1 MRRMTSAVLAVAAAL
16 LAFLF
21 TAGVA
26 GAQAPDATIS
36 VTGSETTWS
45 PPNVTVT
52 TGDTVR
58 WSFDGATLN
67 HNVHGTSANWAPP
80 LQSPP
85 GIDQDPVD
93 YAFTAPGVYTF
104 LCDVHGSAMSGTVT
118 VEDPGADPLE
128 NVLVFSET
136 AGFRHSSID
145 EGITAIQELGAAN
158 DFEVDATEDSTAFT
172 TTNLAQYDAVVF
184 LSTTGDVLTDE
195 QQDAFESYIQ
205 AGGGFVGIH
214 AAADTEYT
222 WPWYGEMLGGYFRNH
237 PAGTPTATVH
247 IEDTD
252 EPSTDGLPVD
262 WERVDEW
269 YNYQSPVD
277 PVVNGGGDD
286 YSVRDSG
293 VKVLATMDES
303 TYAEDD
309 GNATDDDHPIAWC
322 SDFDGGH
329 VWYTGMGHTEA
340 SFGTAPGNIRSH
352 ILGGLQTVTGAEEAD
367 CGEPRQATPE
377 PSDFEMVT
385 IDDDTESPM
394 ELTVADDGRVFYVER
409 ITGELNVYN
418 PVNGQV
424 TTAITIPVSSVQEN
438 GLIGIQLAPDFNT
451 TGHLYVAYT
460 PPPNTNNV
468 SRISRFTVGANS
480 TIDPASEQFIFQ
492 WTAQRTECCHSGGSL
507 AFAPNGDLYIST
519 GDNTNPFASDGFAPI
534 DERPGREFWDAQR
547 TSANSNN
554 HNGKVLRIHPLSGAT
569 GAPGIGTT
577 YSIPD
582 GNMFA
587 PGTPQTLPEIYAMGF
602 RNPFRITV
610 DPNTGWV
617 LVGNYGPDASATN
630 PNRGPQG
637 SVEFEVVKG
646 PGFYGWPYCVRDNV
660 PYNDY
665 NFANSTSGP
674 KFDCANLTNDS
685 PNNTG
690 IQDLPPAIPATMW
703 LGYSET
709 DSRVPGLGPGGAPTG
724 GPRYEFDPNLDSP
737 TKFPEY
743 FDEHWFIGEWN
754 SGWLRTATLDDEGN
768 ALGVFQTPWEDTFF
782 RPHEIEF
789 GPDGSLYVIDWGS
802 GFNGNNANSGIY
814 RIDYIA
820 GARRPI
826 AHAGSDVDNGPLPLD
841 VQFSSDGSIDPD
853 GTSLTY
859 AWDFDGNGTTD
870 STDANP
876 MHTYTTAGTY
886 NATLTVTDGDGQTGF
901 DTIPITAGNTRPTVT
916 ITVPTDGQFAA
927 FGDIVPYEITVTDPE
942 DGTIDCD
949 DVTLSYQ
956 LGHDDHAHGLG
967 QLQGCSGTF
976 RTATDSGHGANANI
990 FTSIVATYTDSAQGA
1005 AGALTGQDDVVLHPK
1020 PKQAEFFDSTG
1031 RVAGSPAGGDPGVQT
1046 ETTADA
1052 GGGLNIGFIERG
1064 DYVSYERVS
1073 LEELTGIRFRVASGG
1088 AGGTIEARLDSPT
1101 GTLAGSVA
1109 VAPTGDWQNWTNV
1122 TMDLPTPPAGTH
1134 ELFLVFT
1141 HPSDNGGL
1149 FNVNHFTALGK
1160 GAANSA
1166 APEVTASAEPMTG
1179 NAPLSVQFTGTATD
1193 PDAEAGEELTYAW
1206 DFGVAGTT
1214 DDTSDELSPTYA
1226 YERPGTYLAR
1236 FTATDANGA
1245 SATASVQVEVTSSG
1259 ECPQNNVRSDEF
1271 EGDSLDTNR
1280 WQVIRPDA
1288 TRPPTVSGG
1297 NLNFPIDVGSLYGP
1311 GTSARNIIVQPLPSG
1326 EVEVTA
1332 KITTD
1337 PLTENYQ
1344 QAGLRVY
1351 QDDDNWASIHMI
1363 YAGTGRDFEFIYE
1376 NNGNPRNEAADKLG
1390 GILPDAPL
1398 TYWVK
1403 LISDGSSL
1411 SAEYSYDGV
1420 EFDPVGRVA
1429 DISGWSAPQVG
1440 PVALSDQAASF
1451 PVARFDWVRF
1461 NPDSSGGGGGGGGSE
1476 TEVFADEFN
1485 GADVGAGWSVLN
1497 RNQSLTVSGGAL
1509 RMPAA
1514 AGDLYQGDNSAA
1526 NIVLRDAPAS
1536 GPWTATT
1543 KLNFEALAQ
1552 YQQAGII
1559 AYGDAD
1565 NYVKLDRLV
1574 HTTAGDEKFE
1584 FIHEAAAVADNTG
1597 ADSTGNIATD
1607 FPDDYWVQL
1616 RYDGTSLTGW
1626 YSQDGSNYTQAGR
1639 AWPLPANARLGLI
1652 AFGNQATTGTP
1663 PEAAFDSFRITA
1675 PGGASGPSFDD
1686 EFDGS
1691 SLDTDRWNAI
1701 VRDTPSEY
1709 EVAGGEFTITT
1720 SQGDIYTGD
1729 TNPPPNNFILQ
1740 DSTHAGEDWTIETRI
1755 NRASIV
1761 GEYAQGGLI
1770 AYVDGD
1776 NYVKFDVISD
1786 DNNTR
1791 INRIELRSEQ
1801 GGAIQNP
1808 QENVE
1813 IPEANDDG
1821 PFYLRLTK
1829 AGTNYSGE
1837 YSFDGATWTAFPG
1850 GSVPNTMQSP
1860 DFGLFAFSPQPD
1872 SVGRTVTF
1880 DYFWLDGQDP
1890 PDECECVQTGGD
1902 SFDSGSLD
1910 TEKWNAIV
1918 RPQDDLIAFNDGWL
1932 EITTLNGDIYTNGDP
1947 APTRNFILQ
1956 EPTSAG
1962 QDWVIETHIDAA
1974 TLSDG
1979 YEQAGLLVYEDDD
1992 NYIKFDIVSDPNAG
2006 TPTPPRNRLEL
2017 RSEID
2022 GAIQQPQPADPA
2034 ANNAEEVWLR
2044 LTKTG
2049 TSYAGE
2055 YSFDGENWSAI
2066 SAPVTNPMVDPA
2078 FGIFTLGVNS
2088 GGGTARF
2095 EYFSLDGSTGCEEP
2109 EPENRAPVIEDASAT
2124 PQTGFAPLEV
2134 DFSVDATDPD
2144 EDELSY
2150 SWDFGDG
2157 GTSTEQDP
2165 THTYTEEG
2173 EYEAEVTVSDG
2184 EAERSRTVTVNVFGE
2199 TDPEARFRVLV
2210 FSKTAG
2216 FRHDS
2221 IDEGHAAIEQLGEDN
2236 DFQVDHTEDA
2246 SIFNAAALA
2255 NYDSVIFLS
2264 TTGDVLNAAQQTA
2277 FENYIKGGGGYTGI
2291 HAAADTEYEWKWY
2304 GGLVGAYFLSHPPG
2318 TPEADVIVEDADDHT
2333 TEHIDGP
2340 LWHRTDEWYNYKPVN
2355 FEQTGD
2361 VDYSPRASGVHVLL
2375 KLDES
2380 TYGEEDGNTTD
2391 DDHPIS
2397 WCQRYDG
2404 GRSWYTG
2411 MGHTAASFGD
2421 EDYLQHLLGGIE
2433 VSAGFAQSEGCD
2445 KVDPNAPIVEA
2456 SATPTSGQ
2464 APLVVDFT
2472 SSATDPNG
2480 TAPLGRT
2487 AYRWEFGD
2495 GSSAFGADQRHRYTT
2510 PGTYDAVL
2518 TVTDPERKSTDKTI
2532 RIIVHPQGGQAPVV
2546 EKPVANPGRGPAPLE
2561 VRFEAAATDPDG
2573 PEGQLRYRWDF
2584 GDDNGIQFGRVV
2596 RHTYMERG
2604 VYFATVR
2611 VTDAAG
2617 MVTTSEQVKITVE
2630 DPPGNQPP
2638 NVEAA
2643 ADPIRGNAPL
2653 PVQFSSDPTDPDGDT
2668 LVITWA
2674 FGDGGTATGARP
2686 PVHTYT
2692 APGVYDA
2699 TVTVRDPGGLTATD
2713 TVQVTV
2719 TAAAG
2724 SGGQG
2729 VAAPPA
2735 ASGDGDVA
2743 GESADAPVLH
2753 VTRSQ
2758 SAARVVRRGLRY
2770 RVACEEAC
2778 RVSATLRIRGGDKQ
2792 RLGRAAARR
2801 IGAGDSRRL
2810 VLRLDRNVRR
2820 NLASAMRKAKLRNL
2834 RATLVLKIRTADGT
2848 TTVRKAVVLRR

>member
-1 MRRMTSAVLAVAAAL
+1 MRRTTYAVLAVAAAL
-16 LAFLF
+16 LALLF
-21 TAGVA
+21 TASVA

-58 WSFDGATLN
+58 WSFDGSTLQ
-67 HNVHGTSANWAPP
+67 HNVRGTSANWNPP
-80 LQSPP
+80 LSSPL
-85 GIDQDPVD
+85 GTDQDPVD
-93 YAFTAPGVYTF
+93 YTFTAPGVYTF
-104 LCDVHGSAMSGTVT
+104 LCDVHPGMSGAVT
-118 VEDPGADPLE
+118 VNDPGSDPLE

-145 EGITAIQELGAAN
+145 EGITAIQEIGAAN
-158 DFEVDATEDSTAFT
+158 DFDVDATEDSTAFNT
-172 TTNLAQYDAVVF
+172 ANLAQYDAVVF
-184 LSTTGDVLTDE
+184 LSTTSDVLTDE
-195 QQDAFESYIQ
+195 QQDAFESYMQ
-205 AGGGFVGIH
+205 AGGGYVGIH

-252 EPSTDGLPVD
+252 EPSTEGLPVD
-262 WERVDEW
+262 WVRTDEW
-269 YNYQSPVD
+269 YNYQSPVN
-277 PVVNGGGDD
+277 PVVNGGGTD
-286 YSVRDSG
+286 YSPRNSG

-329 VWYTGMGHTEA
+329 VWYTGLGHTEA
-340 SFGTAPGNIRSH
+340 SFGTAAGNIRSH

-367 CGEPRQATPE
+367 CGEPRQATPG

-468 SRISRFTVGANS
+468 SRISRFTVGANN

-492 WTAQRTECCHSGGSL
+492 WTAQRSECCHSGGSL

-569 GAPGIGTT
+569 GAPGVGTT

-582 GNMFA
+582 GNMFT
-587 PGTPQTLPEIYAMGF
+587 PGTPNTLPEIYAMGF

-724 GPRYEFDPNLDSP
+724 GPRYQFDPELDSP

-743 FDEHWFIGEWN
+743 YDEHWFIGEWN

-826 AHAGSDVDNGPLPLD
+826 AHASSDVDNGPVPLT
-841 VQFSSDGSIDPD
+841 VHFSSDGSIDPD

-859 AWDFDGNGTTD
+859 AWDFDGDGDTD

-876 MHTYTTAGTY
+876 THVYTTAGTF

-916 ITVPTDGQFAA
+916 ITIPTDGQFAA

-942 DGTIDCD
+942 DGTVNCSRVI
-949 DVTLSYQ
+949 VSWQ

-967 QLQGCSGTF
+967 QQSGCSGTI

-990 FTSIVATYTDSAQGA
+990 FTSIVASYTDNAQGA
-1005 AGALTGQDDVVLHPK
+1005 ANALTGQDDVILHPK

-1046 ETTADA
+1046 ETTADT

-1064 DYVSYERVS
+1064 DYVSFERVS

-1088 AGGTIEARLDSPT
+1088 AGGTIEARLDAPD
-1101 GTLAGSVA
+1101 GPLAGSVA
-1109 VAPTGDWQNWTNV
+1109 VPNTGDWQNWSNV
-1122 TMDLPTPPAGTH
+1122 TMDLPTPPSGTH

-1141 HPSDNGGL
+1141 HASDNGGL

-1166 APEVTASAEPMTG
+1166 APEVTASANPMSG
-1179 NAPLSVQFTGTATD
+1179 DSPLTVQFTGTATD
-1193 PDAEAGEELTYAW
+1193 PDAEAGEELTYLW

-1214 DDTSDELSPTYA
+1214 DDTSDELSPTYT

-1236 FTATDANGA
+1236 FTATDPNGA
-1245 SATASVQVEVTSSG
+1245 AATASVQVEVTSSS
-1259 ECPQNNVRSDEF
+1259 ECPQNNVKSDEF

-1280 WQVIRPDA
+1280 WQIIRPDS

-1297 NLNFPIDVGSLYGP
+1297 NLNFPIDTGSIYEA
-1311 GTSARNIIVQPLPSG
+1311 GTTARNIIVQPLGTG

-1337 PLTENYQ
+1337 PLTENYH

-1351 QDDDNWASIHMI
+1351 QDDNNWASLHMI

-1376 NNGNPRNEAADKLG
+1376 NNGVARNGAADKLG
-1390 GILPDAPL
+1390 GIPAEAPL

-1403 LISDGSSL
+1403 LISDGSTL
-1411 SAEYSYDGV
+1411 RAEYSYDGTD
-1420 EFDPVGRVA
+1420 FDPVGQVA
-1429 DISGWSAPQVG
+1429 NISGWAAPQVG
-1440 PVALSDQAASF
+1440 PTALSGDTATTY
-1451 PVARFDWVRF
+1451 PVAHFDWIRF
-1461 NPDSSGGGGGGGGSE
+1461 NPDSSGGGGGGGSE
-1476 TEVFADEFN
+1476 TEVFEDEFN
-1485 GADVGAGWSVLN
+1485 GSDLGAGWDVVN
-1497 RNQSLTVSGGAL
+1497 RNQSLTVSGSAL

-1514 AGDLYQGDNSAA
+1514 AGDLYQTDNSVA
-1526 NIVLRDAPAS
+1526 NLVLRDAPAS
-1536 GPWTATT
+1536 GPWTATA

-1559 AYGDAD
+1559 AFGDAD

-1574 HTTAGDEKFE
+1574 HTAAGDEKFE

-1607 FPDDYWVQL
+1607 FPDDFWVQL

-1626 YSQDGSNYTQAGR
+1626 YSQDGTSYTQAGR
-1639 AWPLPANARLGLI
+1639 AWPLPANARLGVI
-1652 AFGNQATTGTP
+1652 AMGNQATTGTP
-1663 PEAAFDSFRITA
+1663 PEAAFDSFTITA
-1675 PGGASGPSFDD
+1675 PGGPAGPSFDD

-1691 SLDTDRWNAI
+1691 ELDTDRWDASVRANDNA
-1701 VRDTPSEY
+1701 
-1709 EVAGGEFTITT
+1709 EVAGGQLTITT
-1720 SQGDIYTGD
+1720 EAGDIYSND
-1729 TNPPPNNFILQ
+1729 TVPPPNNFILQ
-1740 DSTHAGEDWTIETRI
+1740 DASHAGENWTIETRI
-1755 NRASIV
+1755 DSAVN
-1761 GEYAQGGLI
+1761 GGYGQGGLI
-1770 AYVDGD
+1770 AYADGN
-1776 NYVKFDVISD
+1776 NYVKLDPIAD
-1786 DNNTR
+1786 AGQTR
-1791 INRIELRSEQ
+1791 INRIELRTEVN
-1801 GGAIQNP
+1801 GTPTGPATDP
-1808 QENVE
+1808 QIAAGTGTV
-1813 IPEANDDG
+1813 
-1821 PFYLRLTK
+1821 FYLRLNK
-1829 AGTNYSGE
+1829 NGE
-1837 YSFDGATWTAFPG
+1837 SYTGEFSRDGATWLPAGTVTNPMA
-1850 GSVPNTMQSP
+1850 SP
-1860 DFGLFAFSPQPD
+1860 DFGVFAFGPQAD
-1872 SVGRTVTF
+1872 GQGDTVSF
-1880 DYFWLDGQDP
+1880 DYFWLDGQDSGGP
-1890 PDECECVQTGGD
+1890 CECEPTGGD
-1902 SFDSGSLD
+1902 TFDSGSLD
-1910 TEKWNAIV
+1910 EQKWNAIV
-1918 RPQDDLIAFNDGWL
+1918 RPQEDLIAFNDGWL
-1932 EITTLNGDIYTNGDP
+1932 EVTTVNGDIYTNGDP
-1947 APTRNFILQ
+1947 AGTRNFILQ
-1956 EPTSAG
+1956 NPTEAN
-1962 QDWVIETHIDAA
+1962 QDWVIETHIDASE
-1974 TLSDG
+1974 LSQG
-1979 YEQAGLLVYEDDD
+1979 YEQAGLLVRIDDD
-1992 NYIKFDIVSDPNAG
+1992 NYIKYDVLSDDTN
-2006 TPTPPRNRLEL
+2006 TWVNRIEL
-2017 RSEID
+2017 RSEDAGTILNP
-2022 GAIQQPQPADPA
+2022 QPQVTFPENDPA
-2034 ANNAEEVWLR
+2034 NEVWLR
-2044 LTKTG
+2044 LTKSG
-2049 TSYAGE
+2049 TSYSGE
-2055 YSFDGENWSAI
+2055 YSRNGEDWLSI
-2066 SAPVTNPMVDPA
+2066 GQPVTNDMVDPA

-2109 EPENRAPVIEDASAT
+2109 EPENRAPVIEDVTAT
-2124 PQTGFAPLEV
+2124 PTAGFAPLEV
-2134 DFSVDATDPD
+2134 DFTAEATDAD
-2144 EDELSY
+2144 GDELSY

-2157 GTSTEQDP
+2157 TTSTEQNP

-2173 EYEAEVTVSDG
+2173 DYEAEVTVSDG
-2184 EAERSRTVTVNVFGE
+2184 EAERSRSVTVNVFGE

-2221 IDEGHAAIEQLGEDN
+2221 IDEGHDAIEQLGEDN

-2255 NYDSVIFLS
+2255 NYDTVIFLS
-2264 TTGDVLNAAQQTA
+2264 TTGDVLDAAQQTA
-2277 FENYIKGGGGYTGI
+2277 FENYIKGGGGFTGI

-2304 GGLVGAYFLSHPPG
+2304 GSLVGAYFLSHPPG

-2333 TEHIDGP
+2333 TDHIDGP

-2380 TYGEEDGNTTD
+2380 TYGEEDGNATD

-2411 MGHTAASFGD
+2411 MGHTAASFA
-2421 EDYLQHLLGGIE
+2421 EADYLEHLLGGIE

-2445 KVDPNAPIVEA
+2445 NVDPDAPIVEA
-2456 SATPTSGQ
+2456 SATPTTGQ

-2495 GSSAFGADQRHRYTT
+2495 GSSAFGANQRHRYTE

-2518 TVTDPERKSTDKTI
+2518 TVTDPERKSTTKTI
-2532 RIIVHPQGGQAPVV
+2532 RIIVHPQGQMAPVV
-2546 EKPVANPGRGPAPLE
+2546 EKPVANPGRGPAPLP

-2573 PEGQLRYRWDF
+2573 PESQLRYRWDF
-2584 GDDNGIQFGRVV
+2584 GDDNGTQFGRVV
-2596 RHTYMERG
+2596 THTYMEAG
-2604 VYFATVR
+2604 VYDATVT

-2617 MVTTSEQVKITVE
+2617 VVTTSESIRITVL
-2630 DPPGNQPP
+2630 DPPGNMPP
-2638 NVEAA
+2638 NIEAA
-2643 ADPIRGNAPL
+2643 ADPIRGTAPL
-2653 PVQFSSDPTDPDGDT
+2653 PVQFSSDPTDPDRDT
-2668 LVITWA
+2668 PLTVTWA

-2692 APGVYDA
+2692 APGVYTA
-2699 TVTVRDPGGLTATD
+2699 TVTVTDPGGLTGTD

-2719 TAAAG
+2719 NAPAG
-2724 SGGQG
+2724 PPS

-2735 ASGDGDVA
+2735 ATGDVR
-2743 GESADAPVLH
+2743 GESVAGAPALQVN
-2753 VTRSQ
+2753 RSQ
-2758 SAARVVRRGLRY
+2758 SVARVVRRGLRY
-2770 RVACEEAC
+2770 TVACDAAC
-2778 RVSATLRIRGGDKQ
+2778 NVTSTLRIAGEDNQ
-2792 RLGRAAARR
+2792 RLGKAASRSIA
-2801 IGAGDSRRL
+2801 AGDSRRL
-2810 VLRLDRNVRR
+2810 VLKLDRNVRR
-2820 NLASAMRKAKLRNL
+2820 NLVAAMRRAKLRNL
-2834 RATLVLKIRTADGT
+2834 RATLVLKIRTAEGT
-2848 TTVRKAVVLRR
+2848 TTVRKAVVLKR